1 MEIKQDE
8 KDEYIINII
17 SNNMFQFSHFD
28 IYNPIIYN
36 EKIKYS
42 NAKKLKFFD
51 NNYFQIEKDFFVYEH
66 NSDEKLVLEAGLS
79 VSVHNNILFILT
91 ENNEN
96 IKTFFLNYDNDS
108 IKINIEK
115 KGKYYFEFISQE
127 KGDINLEF
135 IFRCNLFNKIID
147 EIDFNKN
154 NYFGFYQRL
163 KSDEKNN
170 KDILSYYK
178 ISNLT
183 EDKKVYFIYGDNIYN
198 INPEYYSIYFSL
210 LICNLKNNSC
220 VENQSSYLFLKGIDY
235 KIYIYLFGERF
246 ANRLSLRWEYS
257 FFPVYEN
264 TTQKIKESGYFSID
278 SPKIFIIEENKEF
291 YFDSFNV
298 MPFYISDDGKIISEI
313 KEINHKDLS
322 NGINAYSFYLEK
334 DDKYRNILFVP
345 ENTDKLKQI
354 FITNNKLK
362 ISNYTQIKKGENY
375 LINLYYFGTINNDFE
390 IYSSNENNLRIVN
403 FEKNV
408 KNKNYIFFDYL
419 RGEYLYIDKS
429 DRNTYIKKKSYPP
442 KYAFFTILNDKAY
455 YNLISFFIKN
465 DISINSRL
473 NTDRLS
479 INDLFNIYIDELD
492 EKCNLYIKKYYGPIQ
507 LYESEYKLND
517 IQNNIDILT
526 KPINNLTNKKSAFNR
541 LIQLS
546 KNQLITGY
554 LSTDSLV
561 DIYLEKDND
570 NKDIYSNDFKN
581 RKYIKKGIEYQ
592 IHFFLNHLIKLEPQF
607 NAEVVIYNYDTKI
620 ILNNKNQTGIVIGNE
635 FKIITN
641 ESAMIYFY
649 PKTNKFQKKLLPK
662 KGEIVEILYGY
673 PNLEYYAIDFGFD
686 GYEPPNIHYHCGSKK
701 YYENVY
707 EKLDI
712 NLTEGEYLYIYY
724 DALREDCIKINYIN
738 DSIISSDY
746 KYNLYHLKQNETKK
760 FILSNKI
767 DKSIKFKI
775 RQYKTNAN
783 SLFDLKIN
791 DGDSNKKFYKEIIEI
806 YYIYRLS
813 LGHIYKLSFE
823 SQNDLILSYSYEDQK
838 DESLSFSYYINEWA
852 KGRKVY
858 KNLFINDIK
867 IINNNL
873 IKINFNPNY
882 KDSLT
887 KYIIII
893 SPEETNNEINNI
905 NNELYLIDLINNKEK
920 EKEFIIEEYY
930 DIGENDFIEAII
942 DITKL
947 KNKYKKFIV
956 NIISQEI
963 RFSKDFNFYKSKNF
977 ELKNN
982 CIKNICLIIGVVLF
996 LIFVYVFV
1004 YKHIKKTHK
1013 KINLKK
1019 EKFNKFATDFE
1030 FGTEL
1035 NDSKEFLVNKN

>member
-1 MEIKQDE
+1 MLFTKLLINDSKDICYKKVYHESKTFILEEIDISEIKQDE

-28 IYNPIIYN
+28 IYNPVIYN

-51 NNYFQIEKDFFVYEH
+51 NNYLQIEKDFFVYEH

-79 VSVHNNILFILT
+79 VSVHNILLILT

-135 IFRCNLFNKIID
+135 IFRCNLYNKIID

-163 KSDEKNN
+163 KSDEKIN
-170 KDILSYYK
+170 KNILSYYK
-178 ISNLT
+178 ISNLK

-198 INPEYYSIYFSL
+198 INPEFYTIYFSL

-220 VENQSSYLFLKGIDY
+220 VENQNSYLLI
-235 KIYIYLFGERF
+235 
-246 ANRLSLRWEYS
+246 
-257 FFPVYEN
+257 
-264 TTQKIKESGYFSID
+264 TESGYFNID

-313 KEINHKDLS
+313 KKINHKDLS

-334 DDKYRNILFVP
+334 DSKYRNILFVP

-375 LINLYYFGTINNDFE
+375 LINLYYFSNINNDFE

-546 KNQLITGY
+546 KNQLITG
-554 LSTDSLV
+554 
-561 DIYLEKDND
+561 
-570 NKDIYSNDFKN
+570 DFKN

-592 IHFFLNHLIKLEPQF
+592 IHFYLNHLIKLEPQF

-620 ILNNKNQTGIVIGNE
+620 ILNNQNQTGIIIGND
-635 FKIITN
+635 FKIKTN

-746 KYNLYHLKQNETKK
+746 KYNLFHLKQNETKK

-838 DESLSFSYYINEWA
+838 DERLMI
-852 KGRKVY
+852 
-858 KNLFINDIK
+858 
-867 IINNNL
+867 
-873 IKINFNPNY
+873 
-882 KDSLT
+882 
-887 KYIIII
+887 
-893 SPEETNNEINNI
+893 
-905 NNELYLIDLINNKEK
+905 
-920 EKEFIIEEYY
+920 
-930 DIGENDFIEAII
+930 
-942 DITKL
+942 
-947 KNKYKKFIV
+947 
-956 NIISQEI
+956 
-963 RFSKDFNFYKSKNF
+963 
-977 ELKNN
+977 
-982 CIKNICLIIGVVLF
+982 
-996 LIFVYVFV
+996 
-1004 YKHIKKTHK
+1004 
-1013 KINLKK
+1013 
-1019 EKFNKFATDFE
+1019 
-1030 FGTEL
+1030 
-1035 NDSKEFLVNKN
+1035 

>member
-1 MEIKQDE
+1 M
-8 KDEYIINII
+8 
-17 SNNMFQFSHFD
+17 
-28 IYNPIIYN
+28 
-36 EKIKYS
+36 
-42 NAKKLKFFD
+42 
-51 NNYFQIEKDFFVYEH
+51 
-66 NSDEKLVLEAGLS
+66 
-79 VSVHNNILFILT
+79 
-91 ENNEN
+91 
-96 IKTFFLNYDNDS
+96 
-108 IKINIEK
+108 
-115 KGKYYFEFISQE
+115 
-127 KGDINLEF
+127 
-135 IFRCNLFNKIID
+135 
-147 EIDFNKN
+147 
-154 NYFGFYQRL
+154 
-163 KSDEKNN
+163 
-170 KDILSYYK
+170 
-178 ISNLT
+178 
-183 EDKKVYFIYGDNIYN
+183 
-198 INPEYYSIYFSL
+198 
-210 LICNLKNNSC
+210 
-220 VENQSSYLFLKGIDY
+220 
-235 KIYIYLFGERF
+235 
-246 ANRLSLRWEYS
+246 
-257 FFPVYEN
+257 
-264 TTQKIKESGYFSID
+264 
-278 SPKIFIIEENKEF
+278 
-291 YFDSFNV
+291 
-298 MPFYISDDGKIISEI
+298 
-313 KEINHKDLS
+313 
-322 NGINAYSFYLEK
+322 
-334 DDKYRNILFVP
+334 
-345 ENTDKLKQI
+345 
-354 FITNNKLK
+354 
-362 ISNYTQIKKGENY
+362 
-375 LINLYYFGTINNDFE
+375 
-390 IYSSNENNLRIVN
+390 
-403 FEKNV
+403 
-408 KNKNYIFFDYL
+408 
-419 RGEYLYIDKS
+419 
-429 DRNTYIKKKSYPP
+429 
-442 KYAFFTILNDKAY
+442 
-455 YNLISFFIKN
+455 
-465 DISINSRL
+465 
-473 NTDRLS
+473 
-479 INDLFNIYIDELD
+479 
-492 EKCNLYIKKYYGPIQ
+492 
-507 LYESEYKLND
+507 
-517 IQNNIDILT
+517 
-526 KPINNLTNKKSAFNR
+526 
-541 LIQLS
+541 
-546 KNQLITGY
+546 
-554 LSTDSLV
+554 
-561 DIYLEKDND
+561 
-570 NKDIYSNDFKN
+570 
-581 RKYIKKGIEYQ
+581 
-592 IHFFLNHLIKLEPQF
+592 
-607 NAEVVIYNYDTKI
+607 
-620 ILNNKNQTGIVIGNE
+620 
-635 FKIITN
+635 
-641 ESAMIYFY
+641 
-649 PKTNKFQKKLLPK
+649 PK

-746 KYNLYHLKQNETKK
+746 KYNLFHLKQNETKK

-775 RQYKTNAN
+775 KQYKTNAN

-838 DESLSFSYYINEWA
+838 DESLSFRYYINEWA
-852 KGRKVY
+852 EGRKVY
-858 KNLFINDIK
+858 KNLLINDIK

-982 CIKNICLIIGVVLF
+982 YIKNICLIIGVVLF